1 MYPCIFRKMKKTIVT
16 VLCLLL
22 GGCASQDGTAF
33 GRKAD
38 VGLVLGGMTGAIVG
52 AHNGNPLKGALIGSV
67 VGLGAGAVADTNDQ
81 RQRQPLPV
89 AATEPQILADVVV
102 VDSIPPNTTPVV
114 IEYRTWSG
122 GYYHPIRFWG
132 YRDRF
137 GRVYRRR

>member
-1 MYPCIFRKMKKTIVT
+1 MKKTIVT

-38 VGLVLGGMTGAIVG
+38 VGLVLGGMTGAIIG
-52 AHNGNPLKGALIGSV
+52 AHNGNPLKGALIGSAI
-67 VGLGAGAVADTNDQ
+67 GLGAGAVADANDE
-81 RQRQPLPV
+81 RQKTPAPQTSAPQNLP
-89 AATEPQILADVVV
+89 EVVV
-102 VDSIPPNTTPVV
+102 VDSIPSDSVPVI

-122 GYYHPIRFWG
+122 GYYHPVRFWG
-132 YRDRF
+132 YRDHF